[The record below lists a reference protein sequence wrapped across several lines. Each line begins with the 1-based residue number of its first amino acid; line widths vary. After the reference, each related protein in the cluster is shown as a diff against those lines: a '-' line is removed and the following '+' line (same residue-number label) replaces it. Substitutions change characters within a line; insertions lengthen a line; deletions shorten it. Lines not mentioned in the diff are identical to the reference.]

1 MADKIIMCII
11 SLICAFMFF
20 GIGVYSKK
28 ISKPMGFWS
37 GTEVDGS
44 KIIDIKKYNNANGNM
59 WKFYSLFYFVSAL
72 LAIFYP
78 LVSAI
83 LLIVN
88 CSLGLVFL
96 IVIYNKICKKY
107 MIK

>member
-28 ISKPMGFWS
+28 ISKPMGLWS

-44 KIIDIKKYNNANGNM
+44 KIIDIKKYNNANGNIM
-59 WKFYSLFYFVSAL
+59 NTVY
-72 LAIFYP
+72 
-78 LVSAI
+78 
-83 LLIVN
+83 
-88 CSLGLVFL
+88 
-96 IVIYNKICKKY
+96 VIRFKIDK
-107 MIK
+107 IIQD